1 MSISLPALSFLTAT
15 QINFV
20 GIELVSGFPMS
31 YLAEISRSGESS
43 LKLGQT
49 MFGADEDVLPNDVD
63 WFVLEIPISVRLL
76 PIGGRYSIYNSD
88 YLQKPSCPAF
98 TVKQRLTRMTR
109 GSLAI
114 QIALAFESAY
124 DVWFC
129 FTSVLTF

>member
-1 MSISLPALSFLTAT
+1 
-15 QINFV
+15 
-20 GIELVSGFPMS
+20 MS